1 MIINAKYSSC
11 LVLTDFKR
19 DTLSKLM
26 FEFYKRGITANIIE
40 GNYIRDPMTVMTISS
55 SFSYSYPFEERQDF
69 CAAYCLKLNYRT
81 YYPSTEDSECF
92 LYLNSCIVFTK
103 TNFFILNEG
112 EYEITNN
119 SLKIISNE

>member
-26 FEFYKRGITANIIE
+26 FEFRKRGIMANIIE
-40 GNYIRDPMTVMTISS
+40 GNYIKPFYNPMTYIS
-55 SFSYSYPFEERQDF
+55 YNPLERQDF
-69 CAAYCLKLNYRT
+69 DFDIAYCLKLNYRT
-81 YYPSTEDSECF
+81 YHPSSEDSECF
-92 LYLNSCIVFTK
+92 LYLNSCVIFTK

-112 EYEITNN
+112 EYEIVNGG
-119 SLKIISNE
+119 LKIISNE

>member
-26 FEFYKRGITANIIE
+26 FEFRKRGIMTNIIE
-40 GNYIRDPMTVMTISS
+40 GSYIKSFYDPMTYMTFSS
-55 SFSYSYPFEERQDF
+55 SYNPLERQNFDT
-69 CAAYCLKLNYRT
+69 AYCLKLNYRT
-81 YYPSTEDSECF
+81 YYPSSEDSECF

-112 EYEITNN
+112 EYEIING

>member
-26 FEFYKRGITANIIE
+26 FEFHKRGIIANIIE
-40 GNYIRDPMTVMTISS
+40 GSYVRPFYDPMTVMTFSS
-55 SFSYSYPFEERQDF
+55 SYNPLERQGFDT
-69 CAAYCLKLNYRT
+69 AYCLKLHYCT
-81 YYPSTEDSECF
+81 YHPASEDSECF
-92 LYLNSCIVFTK
+92 LFLNSCIVFTK

-112 EYEITNN
+112 EYEIKNGG
-119 SLKIISNE
+119 LKIISNE

>member
-26 FEFYKRGITANIIE
+26 FEFRKRGIIANIIE
-40 GNYIRDPMTVMTISS
+40 GNYVRSFYDPMTVMTFSS
-55 SFSYSYPFEERQDF
+55 YNPLERQDF
-69 CAAYCLKLNYRT
+69 NTVYCLKLNYRT
-81 YYPSTEDSECF
+81 RYPASEDSECF
-92 LYLNSCIVFTK
+92 LFLNSCVVFTK

-112 EYEITNN
+112 EYEIVNGG
-119 SLKIISNE
+119 LKIISNE

>member
-26 FEFYKRGITANIIE
+26 FEFHKRGIIANIIE
-40 GNYIRDPMTVMTISS
+40 GNYVRPFYDPMTVMTFSS
-55 SFSYSYPFEERQDF
+55 YNHFERQSFDT
-69 CAAYCLKLNYRT
+69 AYCLKLNYRT
-81 YYPSTEDSECF
+81 RYTAYENSECF
-92 LYLNSCIVFTK
+92 LFLNSCVIFTK

-112 EYEITNN
+112 EYEIKNGG
-119 SLKIISNE
+119 LKIISNE

>member
-26 FEFYKRGITANIIE
+26 FEFRKRGIMANIIE
-40 GNYIRDPMTVMTISS
+40 GNYIKSFYDPMTYMTVSS
-55 SFSYSYPFEERQDF
+55 SYNPLERQDF
-69 CAAYCLKLNYRT
+69 DTAYCLKLNYRT
-81 YYPSTEDSECF
+81 YYPSSEDSECF
-92 LYLNSCIVFTK
+92 LYLNSCVVFTK

-112 EYEITNN
+112 EYEIVNGG
-119 SLKIISNE
+119 LKIISNE

>member
-26 FEFYKRGITANIIE
+26 FEFRKRGIIANIIE
-40 GNYIRDPMTVMTISS
+40 GNYIRSFYDPMTVMTFSS
-55 SFSYSYPFEERQDF
+55 SYNPLERQNFDT
-69 CAAYCLKLNYRT
+69 AYCLKLNYRT
-81 YYPSTEDSECF
+81 YYPSSEDSECF
-92 LYLNSCIVFTK
+92 LYLNSCVVFTK

-112 EYEITNN
+112 EYEIVNGG
-119 SLKIISNE
+119 LKIISNE

>member
-26 FEFYKRGITANIIE
+26 FEFRKRGIMVNIIE
-40 GNYIRDPMTVMTISS
+40 GNYINSLYDPMTHMTFSS
-55 SFSYSYPFEERQDF
+55 SYNPLERHNFDTV
-69 CAAYCLKLNYRT
+69 YCLKLNYRT
-81 YYPSTEDSECF
+81 YYPSSEDSECF
-92 LYLNSCIVFTK
+92 LYLNSCVVFTK

-112 EYEITNN
+112 EYEIVNGG
-119 SLKIISNE
+119 LKIISNE

>member
-26 FEFYKRGITANIIE
+26 FEFNKRRIMANIIE
-40 GNYIRDPMTVMTISS
+40 GNYIKSFYDPMTYIS
-55 SFSYSYPFEERQDF
+55 YNPLERQDF
-69 CAAYCLKLNYRT
+69 CTAYCLKLNCRT
-81 YYPSTEDSECF
+81 YYPQTEDSEHY
-92 LYLNSCIVFTK
+92 LYLNSCVVFTK

-112 EYEITNN
+112 EYEIINGG
-119 SLKIISNE
+119 LKIISNE

>member
-26 FEFYKRGITANIIE
+26 FEFRKRGIMANVIE
-40 GNYIRDPMTVMTISS
+40 GNYIRPFYDPMTVMTFSS
-55 SFSYSYPFEERQDF
+55 YAFDPSERQGFD
-69 CAAYCLKLNYRT
+69 AAYCLKLNYRT
-81 YYPSTEDSECF
+81 HYASSEDSECF
-92 LYLNSCIVFTK
+92 LFLNSCVVFTK

-112 EYEITNN
+112 EYEIVNG

>member
-26 FEFYKRGITANIIE
+26 FEFRKRGIMANIIE
-40 GNYIRDPMTVMTISS
+40 GNYIKSFYDPMTVMTFSS
-55 SFSYSYPFEERQDF
+55 SYNPLERQNFDT
-69 CAAYCLKLNYRT
+69 AYCLKLNYRT
-81 YYPSTEDSECF
+81 YYPSSEDSECF
-92 LYLNSCIVFTK
+92 LCLNSCVVFTK

-112 EYEITNN
+112 EYEIVNGG
-119 SLKIISNE
+119 LKIISNE

>member
-26 FEFYKRGITANIIE
+26 FEFRKRGIMANIIE
-40 GNYIRDPMTVMTISS
+40 GNYIKSFYDPMTYMTFSS
-55 SFSYSYPFEERQDF
+55 YNPLERQNFDT
-69 CAAYCLKLNYRT
+69 AYCLKLNYRT
-81 YYPSTEDSECF
+81 YYPSSEDSECF
-92 LYLNSCIVFTK
+92 LYLNSCIVFTR

-112 EYEITNN
+112 EYEIVNGG
-119 SLKIISNE
+119 LKIISNE

>member
-26 FEFYKRGITANIIE
+26 FEFRKRGIMASIIE
-40 GNYIRDPMTVMTISS
+40 GNYIKSFYDPMTYIS
-55 SFSYSYPFEERQDF
+55 YNNPLERQDF
-69 CAAYCLKLNYRT
+69 DTAYCLKLNYRT
-81 YYPSTEDSECF
+81 YHPSSEDSECF
-92 LYLNSCIVFTK
+92 LCLNSCVVFTR

-112 EYEITNN
+112 EYEIVNGG
-119 SLKIISNE
+119 LKIISNE

>member
-26 FEFYKRGITANIIE
+26 FEFRKRGIMANVIE
-40 GNYIRDPMTVMTISS
+40 GNYIKSFYDPMTYMTFSS
-55 SFSYSYPFEERQDF
+55 SYNPLESQNFDT
-69 CAAYCLKLNYRT
+69 AYCLKLNYRT
-81 YYPSTEDSECF
+81 YYPSSEDSECF

-112 EYEITNN
+112 EYEIINGG
-119 SLKIISNE
+119 LKIISNE

>member
-26 FEFYKRGITANIIE
+26 FEFRKRGIMANVIE
-40 GNYIRDPMTVMTISS
+40 GNYIKSFYDPMTYMTFSS
-55 SFSYSYPFEERQDF
+55 SYNPLESQNFDT
-69 CAAYCLKLNYRT
+69 AYCLKLNYRT
-81 YYPSTEDSECF
+81 YYPSSEDSECF

-112 EYEITNN
+112 EYEIVNGG
-119 SLKIISNE
+119 LKIISNE

>member
-26 FEFYKRGITANIIE
+26 FEFYKRGIIANIIE

-55 SFSYSYPFEERQDF
+55 SYYYPFEERQDF
-69 CAAYCLKLNYRT
+69 STAYCLKLNYRT
-81 YYPSTEDSECF
+81 HYPSTEDSECF

-112 EYEITNN
+112 EYEITNHC
-119 SLKIISNE
+119 LKIISNE